1 MKKETI
7 IHEFDPVI
15 YPVKIWV
22 CISPNLEDLKIRFKE
37 KSSGKDLS
45 FDAID
50 ECDAFSYFVKSK
62 ETNKN
67 GILISFLGKKY
78 CHAGNITH
86 ESTHA
91 AMDIFDH
98 IEEKE
103 TGGEAYAYL
112 VGWIAECCEKVKN
125 NKV

>member
-1 MKKETI
+1 MKNKTI

-22 CISPNLEDLKIRFKE
+22 SISPNLEDLKIRFKE
-37 KSSGKDLS
+37 KYSGKELNL
-45 FDAID
+45 D
-50 ECDAFSYFVKSK
+50 EIGECEAFSYFVKLK

-67 GILISFLGKKY
+67 GILISFSSKKY

-91 AMDIFDH
+91 AMDIFGH

-112 VGWIAECCEKVKN
+112 VGWIAECCEKVKL
-125 NKV
+125 NKL